1 MILLLAAGR
10 RRWGQGDHFTM
21 CRVPGDP
28 TPYLLYPP
36 ELSLTGA
43 LAQTVAVVGIVLMLP

>member
-1 MILLLAAGR
+1 
-10 RRWGQGDHFTM
+10 M